1 MRVKRLKIENF
12 RAIAEAELLFQ
23 GHTLLV
29 GTNNVGKSTICEA
42 LDLVLGPDRLGRRP
56 PVEEFDFYNASYLD
70 VDGNP
75 IPAKVEV
82 VLTGL
87 SDELRLACPTHL
99 EYWHRIEE
107 RILGEGEIDLAASPD
122 VEPCLRLETVASYDV
137 EDDEFIANTYFCN
150 SVLNEDGQRERI
162 SKRLKQSIGFLYLR
176 TLRTGSRALSLE
188 RGSLLDIIL
197 RMQGAKTGLWERA
210 IERLRKLDPPIG
222 NDASEI
228 SPILKNIEA
237 RLAQYIPLHAPG
249 DATKLFVSQL
259 TREHLRKTLSF
270 FLTTNE
276 GQSAVPFFEAGT
288 GTLNTLVLALLSFI
302 AEAKPHNV
310 IFAMEEPEIALP
322 PHTQRRIANYLLEH
336 TQQCFV
342 TSHSPYVIERFDP
355 AQIHVLQRNG
365 TGAVAAKSIGEISP
379 IKPKHYSR
387 HARRALAE
395 GMLGKG
401 VVVTEG
407 ATEVAVLNA
416 VAEKLEEFQPHLWS
430 LDLSGIT
437 IFSVDGDG
445 DLPPFGDFFKALGLK
460 TYAFCD
466 KKTRNE
472 VETAKFN
479 AAFDVPW
486 ETEYKGMEKLLT
498 EEIPVDAIWTYL
510 EDARARGLTHIPDS
524 RPSDDDVKKL
534 TFNILKS
541 NKGNGEAAILIGIC
555 AETDLPKSVTDFL
568 YCIYVDFPKPQP
580 PPLLTPEGDGSS
592 DGDGSGASG
601 HASGP
606 TSETDLD
613 ELLG

>member
-1 MRVKRLKIENF
+1 MRVTRLKIENF
-12 RAIAEAELLFQ
+12 RAIAKAEFIFQ

-42 LDLVLGPDRLGRRP
+42 LDIVLGPDRLGRRP
-56 PVEEFDFYNASYLD
+56 PVEEFDFYNALYLN
-70 VDGNP
+70 VDGIP

-82 VLTGL
+82 ILADL

-99 EYWHRIEE
+99 EYWHKAEN
-107 RILGEGEIDLAASPD
+107 RILGEGEIDLAASPG
-122 VEPCLRLETVASYDV
+122 VEPCIRLETVASYDV

-150 SVLNEDGQRERI
+150 SGINNDGEREKI

-197 RMQGAKTGLWERA
+197 RMQGAKTGLWERS
-210 IERLRKLDPPIG
+210 ITRLRELDPPIG
-222 NDASEI
+222 DDASDI

-259 TREHLRKTLSF
+259 TREHLRKTLTF

-302 AEAKPHNV
+302 AESKPHNV

-322 PHTQRRIANYLLEH
+322 PHTQRRIANYLLEN

-342 TSHSPYVIERFDP
+342 TSHSPYVIERFDQS
-355 AQIHVLQRNG
+355 QIHVLQRNG
-365 TGAVAAKSIGEISP
+365 AGTVEAKSIGEISP

-395 GMLGKG
+395 GMRGRG
-401 VVVTEG
+401 VVVAEG

-416 VAEKLEEFQPHLWS
+416 VAEKLEAFQLHLWS
-430 LDLSGIT
+430 LDLSGVT

-445 DLPPFGDFFKALGLK
+445 DLRPFGDFFKALGLR

-466 KKTRNE
+466 KKARTE
-472 VETAKFN
+472 DEATKFK

-498 EEIPVDAIWTYL
+498 EEIPVNTIWTYL
-510 EDARARGLTHIPDS
+510 DDARARGFTHVPET
-524 RPSDDDVKKL
+524 RPTNDELKKL
-534 TFNILKS
+534 AFNILKS
-541 NKGNGEAAILIGIC
+541 NKGNGEAAVLIGIC
-555 AETDLPKSVTDFL
+555 AETDLPPTVTAFL
-568 YCIYVDFPKPQP
+568 HCIYQDFPKPKP
-580 PPLLTPEGDGSS
+580 PHL
-592 DGDGSGASG
+592 
-601 HASGP
+601 
-606 TSETDLD
+606 
-613 ELLG
+613 

>member
-1 MRVKRLKIENF
+1 MRVTRLKIENF
-12 RAIAEAELLFQ
+12 RAIAEAEFLFQ
-23 GHTLLV
+23 GHALLV

-70 VDGNP
+70 VEGNP

-82 VLTGL
+82 VLVDL
-87 SDELRLACPTHL
+87 SEELRLACPTHL
-99 EYWHRIEE
+99 EYWHKAEKRL
-107 RILGEGEIDLAASPD
+107 LGAGEIDLAASPE
-122 VEPCLRLETVASYDV
+122 VEPCIRLETVASYKV

-150 SVLNEDGQRERI
+150 SALNDDGERERI

-197 RMQGAKTGLWERA
+197 RMQGAKTGLWERS
-210 IERLRKLDPPIG
+210 IKRLRELDPPIG
-222 NDASEI
+222 DDASDI

-276 GQSAVPFFEAGT
+276 GQGAVPFFEAGT

-322 PHTQRRIANYLLEH
+322 PHTQRRIANYLLEN

-355 AQIHVLQRNG
+355 SQIHVLQRDGAG
-365 TGAVAAKSIGEISP
+365 TVKAKSIGEISP

-401 VVVTEG
+401 VVVAEG

-416 VAEKLEEFQPHLWS
+416 VAEKLEEFQSDLWS

-437 IFSVDGDG
+437 VFSVDGDG
-445 DLPPFGDFFKALGLK
+445 DLPPFGDFFKALGLR

-472 VETAKFN
+472 VETAKFK

-498 EEIPVDAIWTYL
+498 EEIPVDTIWTYL
-510 EDARARGLTHIPDS
+510 SGARTRGFMHVPDARPN
-524 RPSDDDVKKL
+524 DDDVKKL
-534 TFNILKS
+534 AFDILKS

-555 AETDLPKSVTDFL
+555 AENDLPKTVTGFL
-568 YCIYVDFPKPQP
+568 DCIYGDFPKPTP
-580 PPLLTPEGDGSS
+580 PPIMTPEGDGSS
-592 DGDGSGASG
+592 DGDGSGADGS
-601 HASGP
+601 AIEP
-606 TSETDLD
+606 ISETVLAKP
-613 ELLG
+613 LG